1 MPVDKYRDKEYGVRK
16 MNERIKQLAEQA
28 GFQYIKDEGIGWA
41 GNYNASLPKFA
52 DLIVREC
59 ATLAKSKSE
68 YIQSMETD
76 DRGDQ
81 MQIRSLAWQFE
92 EFGYKIKKHFGVEE

>member
-1 MPVDKYRDKEYGVRK
+1 
-16 MNERIKQLAEQA
+16 MNEHIKKLLDRALDQAVPETWTQLSHEQMTRLSSVFAE
-28 GFQYIKDEGIGWA
+28 
-41 GNYNASLPKFA
+41 
-52 DLIVREC
+52 LIVQEC
-59 ATLAKSKSE
+59 VTLAKSKSE

-81 MQIRSLAWQFE
+81 AQIHSLAWQFE

>member
-52 DLIVREC
+52 DLIVQEC
-59 ATLAKSKSE
+59 AALAKSKSE

>member
-1 MPVDKYRDKEYGVRK
+1 
-16 MNERIKQLAEQA
+16 MNERIKELAEQA

-68 YIQSMETD
+68 HIEGIKTKD
-76 DRGDQ
+76 PNDKLLLH
-81 MQIRSLAWQFE
+81 SLAWQFK
-92 EFGYKIKKHFGVEE
+92 EFSYVIEKHFGVE

>member
-1 MPVDKYRDKEYGVRK
+1 
-16 MNERIKQLAEQA
+16 MNERIKQLMPGSWTFSTPEQ
-28 GFQYIKDEGIGWA
+28 GLYTQEQME
-41 GNYNASLPKFA
+41 KFA
-52 DLIVREC
+52 ELIVAEC
-59 ATLAKSKSE
+59 AALAKSKSE

-81 MQIRSLAWQFE
+81 MQIQSLAWQFE